1 MLAHNVQL
9 QTKIITEST
18 GSIVTR
24 DTPKMVWWVLDF
36 GFNSPNKKH
45 LIIIDAW

>member
-1 MLAHNVQL
+1 MLARNDRA
-9 QTKIITEST
+9 QTKIITKSS

-36 GFNSPNKKH
+36 EFNACNKK
-45 LIIIDAW
+45 LAIRSA